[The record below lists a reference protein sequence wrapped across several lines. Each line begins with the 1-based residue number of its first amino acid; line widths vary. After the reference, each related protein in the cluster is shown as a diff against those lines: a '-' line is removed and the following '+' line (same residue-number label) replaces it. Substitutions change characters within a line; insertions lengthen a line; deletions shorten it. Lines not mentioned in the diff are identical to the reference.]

1 MKKVSLT
8 LILLCGISFQ
18 PKAQN
23 LDLQVNK
30 YSQAKRVESFELNN
44 VQRSTL
50 QTIIHNAEI
59 DKQIDAEYES
69 GVIDTFGD
77 LSRKIP
83 YKGSE
88 IINVNLKSSK
98 SGLDNYTLKP
108 IYIAYGGDLK
118 LRRVEFESKNKKI
131 KARLYSFMESDES
144 NSPSTLYYE
153 FIINMNEKEMFIKL
167 SKDWQ
172 VISATET
179 QQLKTPSVSGNDTI
193 DVRYGLTEQQLVA
206 ASIKSGVSE
215 SINGWTVKMPL
226 VRNTMMLINFLSVS
240 RY

>member
-1 MKKVSLT
+1 MSKVSLT

-18 PKAQN
+18 AKAQN
-23 LDLQVNK
+23 SDLHVNK
-30 YSQAKRVESFELNN
+30 YSQSKRVESFELNN
-44 VQRSTL
+44 LQKSTL
-50 QTIIHNAEI
+50 QAIIQNAES
-59 DKQIDAEYES
+59 DKEIDAEYET

-83 YKGSE
+83 YTGVEVININLKGS
-88 IINVNLKSSK
+88 KSS
-98 SGLDNYTLKP
+98 LANYTLKP
-108 IYIAYGGDLK
+108 VYIAYGDDLK

-131 KARLYSFMESDES
+131 NARLYSFMESDES
-144 NSPSTLYYE
+144 ASSSKRYYE

-240 RY
+240 RS